1 MDLDNI
7 IVPDDISVQ
16 SNEERIVIDP
26 ITRVINIPEDYII
39 GVESDE
45 KSDRMYFRF

>member
-16 SNEERIVIDP
+16 SNEERLVMYM
-26 ITRVINIPEDYII
+26 ITLILTEARLLEMLVL
-39 GVESDE
+39 
-45 KSDRMYFRF
+45 